1 MPSAY
6 IVRRNNVKSTTYQVK
21 YRLGGRSARIRHA
34 GTFKTL
40 REARAR
46 ANWVRGEIAA
56 MREPNLSFSSAQLDG
71 ITCGQAIQQMID
83 GRVDVSP
90 NTLRSWSNCIPVAP
104 KLRLSEF
111 GVEQAQAWV
120 TALSKKYATAS
131 VMVRISAL
139 TSALDYVG
147 LDPNPLRS
155 NRVKLPKRE
164 PVEALPV
171 PNQHWDLLTQ
181 QLSPNNLAMARF
193 LELTGIRRSEAGDLK
208 WDAVDLAA
216 GVVLIRKGKTKTAR
230 RILRLNDWSPEA
242 WNLLKELAAAN
253 GTTSNVFPGTPEHLS
268 GQMARLSKKNK
279 WPRYGPHALR
289 HRRATLWIN
298 AGVPPREVAYRL
310 GHQNTS
316 TTLDTYTHR
325 SLEAPECAE
334 ENSSS

>member
-56 MREPNLSFSSAQLDG
+56 MREPRISFSAPLLDDL
-71 ITCGQAIQQMID
+71 TCAQAIERMIKS
-83 GRVDVSP
+83 RTDVTD
-90 NTLRSWSNCIPVAP
+90 NTRKSWRSCLQVAP
-104 KLRLSEF
+104 EMRVTDF
-111 GVEQAQAWV
+111 AVEDAQQWITDLTKRYAAGS
-120 TALSKKYATAS
+120 AL
-131 VMVRISAL
+131 VRISTL
-139 TSALDYVG
+139 TAALDYAGVE
-147 LDPNPLRS
+147 PNPLRS
-155 NRVKLPKRE
+155 RRVKTPKVQTTE
-164 PVEALPV
+164 ATPVL
-171 PNQHWDLLTQ
+171 NQHWTAMQ
-181 QLSPNNLAMARF
+181 KELSPHNLTLARF
-193 LELTGIRRSEAGDLK
+193 LELTGLRRSEAAALR
-208 WDAVDLAA
+208 WDSVDLAA
-216 GVVLIRKGKTKTAR
+216 GIVVINKGKTRTAR
-230 RILRLNDWSPEA
+230 RVLRLHDWSPEA
-242 WNLLKELAAAN
+242 WELLRALQA
-253 GTTSNVFPGTPEHLS
+253 TRTSDNVFDQNPELLAR
-268 GQMARLSKKNK
+268 QMARVSAKHN

-298 AGVPPREVAYRL
+298 AGIPPREVAYRL